1 MTELPTLSIASRARG
16 ILGVTGHGSHP
27 CVSQAGVLSS
37 QRACAFPYIAN
48 LRKD

>member
-27 CVSQAGVLSS
+27 CVSQAEVSELSAGMCVPLHS
-37 QRACAFPYIAN
+37 
-48 LRKD
+48 